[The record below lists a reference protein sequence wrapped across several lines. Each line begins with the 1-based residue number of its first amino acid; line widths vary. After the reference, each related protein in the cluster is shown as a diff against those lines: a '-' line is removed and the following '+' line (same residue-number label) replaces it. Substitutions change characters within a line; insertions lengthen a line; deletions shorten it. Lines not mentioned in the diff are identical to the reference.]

1 MFPLDEKKLLQEI
14 YYSYYQPMLLIKK
27 AIQFYVE
34 NGKDIEN
41 LDTALGGLVESRASI
56 ERDLG
61 SIN

>member
-1 MFPLDEKKLLQEI
+1 
-14 YYSYYQPMLLIKK
+14 MLLIKK
-27 AIQFYVE
+27 AIIFYVE

-41 LDTALGGLVESRASI
+41 LDKALGGLVESRASI